1 MKSNILRNGP
11 FKTAALWVAIMAW
24 MVPALVSCG
33 DKREQAE
40 ETRRPASTDSF
51 TFFDIGRTTKFSE
64 QLRDALEQ
72 KLGRDAIE
80 RRSIL
85 DLEINYQGFLRK
97 YFPQLNDI
105 NKQLNFP
112 PRERIDHNTVKLMY
126 RYAQRQNVPFDY
138 VELIFSGYTQTPIIF
153 KIRFKTD
160 EANTIETL
168 KEKYGVPKIIDW
180 KENDGSSMYWQ
191 KDGDF
196 LIASLVPD
204 QFGKHEHQ
212 IVIYYI
218 DNIKQLIETEKKEKD
233 EKEQQ
238 RVNSGKTAF

>member
-1 MKSNILRNGP
+1 MKINILRNGP
-11 FKTAALWVAIMAW
+11 FKTAALWIAIMAW
-24 MVPALVSCG
+24 MMPALVSCS
-33 DKREQAE
+33 DKREPAE
-40 ETRRPASTDSF
+40 DAPHPASSDSF

-64 QLRDALEQ
+64 QVRDALEQ

-85 DLEINYQGFLRK
+85 NLEINYQGFLRK
-97 YFPQLNDI
+97 YFPQLNDL
-105 NKQLNFP
+105 NQQLNFP

-126 RYAQRQNVPFDY
+126 RYAQKQNVPFDY

-153 KIRFKTD
+153 KIHFKTD

-168 KEKYGVPKIIDW
+168 KKKFGTPKTIDW
-180 KENDGSSMYWQ
+180 KDNNGQSMYWQ

-212 IVIYYI
+212 IVIYYV
-218 DNIKQLIETEKKEKD
+218 DNIKQLIETEKKEK
-233 EKEQQ
+233 EEREQQ
-238 RVNSGKTAF
+238 RVKTGKTAF

>member
-1 MKSNILRNGP
+1 MKFNILRNGP
-11 FKTAALWVAIMAW
+11 IKIAALWVAIVAGT
-24 MVPALVSCG
+24 VPALVSCS
-33 DKREQAE
+33 DKREPAE
-40 ETRRPASTDSF
+40 EIPQPASADSF
-51 TFFDIGRTTKFSE
+51 TFFDIGRTTKFSD
-64 QLRDALEQ
+64 QLRDALGQ

-85 DLEINYQGFLRK
+85 DLEINYPGFLRK
-97 YFPQLNDI
+97 YFPQLNEI
-105 NKQLNFP
+105 NQQLNFP
-112 PRERIDHNTVKLMY
+112 PRERVDHNIVKLMY
-126 RYAQRQNVPFDY
+126 RYAQKQNVPFDY

-153 KIRFKTD
+153 KIHFKTD

-180 KENDGSSMYWQ
+180 KENGGSSMYWQ

-238 RVNSGKTAF
+238 RVKTGKTAF